1 MNSKLSISLAQSSDK
16 GIKDQNED
24 FYGAYIPEDSTLENK
39 GIACAIADGMGSCA
53 NAQEASEHCV
63 KGFLSD
69 YFSTPE
75 TWTVKTSGAKV
86 LTAINNWLLSKGD
99 KEHAH
104 GMVTTFSALILK
116 STTAHIFHIGDSRIY
131 RFRQNDNRSGD
142 LELLTTDHRVW
153 ISDEKNYLS
162 RAMGIDSHLDI
173 DYKTLAIEE
182 GDTFLMTTDGVH
194 DYLNDQQLK
203 EHLKE
208 KSSIDVTADK
218 IVAHALDLK
227 SHDNVTCQI
236 IKVDSLPSQDANEIY
251 NDLTRLPFPPHLGPG
266 MTMDGY
272 EILEEVHAST
282 TSQLYKVRDKE
293 SGELF
298 MMKTPSV
305 NYSDDPAYIERF
317 YMEEWAGKRI
327 QSDAVLKIIEQ
338 TRQRNFLYFIMEYID
353 GITLKQWAAENSSP
367 NFEQVIEIVN
377 KVIKGLRV
385 FHRLEML
392 HRDLKP
398 ENIMI
403 TTHGVVKIIDFGS
416 VKIAGI
422 QEISTPVERIELLG
436 TKNYTAPEYLLGMEG
451 NNRSDIYSLGVL
463 VYNLL
468 TGQLPYGDKMSRNLN
483 WRTLNKIK
491 YESSIKHNPMIPL
504 WMDGAIHKAVKKDQR
519 SRYDTFSEFLYD
531 LTHPKEDFM
540 GHAAPL
546 LERNPTAFWK
556 IISGILLLTNIIFLV
571 IFLA

>member
-1 MNSKLSISLAQSSDK
+1 MHAQLKISLAQSSDK

-53 NAQEASEHCV
+53 NAKEASEHCV

-86 LTAINNWLLSKGD
+86 LTAINNWLLSNGD
-99 KEHAH
+99 KKHVH
-104 GMVTTFSALILK
+104 GMVTTFSALVLK

-131 RFRQNDNRSGD
+131 RFRQNKNRSGD
-142 LELLTTDHRVW
+142 LELLTIDHRVW

-182 GDTFLMTTDGVH
+182 GDTFLMTTDGIH
-194 DYLNDQQLK
+194 DYLSDQQLK
-203 EHLKE
+203 EHLKA
-208 KSSIDVTADK
+208 KSNIEVTADK
-218 IVAHALDLK
+218 IIAHALDLK

-236 IKVDSLPSQDANEIY
+236 IKIESLPSQDANEIY
-251 NDLTRLPFPPHLGPG
+251 NELTRLPFPPHLGPG

-367 NFEQVIEIVN
+367 DFEQVIEIVN

-422 QEISTPVERIELLG
+422 QEISSPVERIELLG

-468 TGQLPYGDKMSRNLN
+468 TGQLPYGDKMSRDLN

-556 IISGILLLTNIIFLV
+556 IISAVLLLTNIIWLMVFV
-571 IFLA
+571 S

>member
-1 MNSKLSISLAQSSDK
+1 MNTQLSISLAQSSDK
-16 GIKDQNED
+16 GIKERNED
-24 FYGAYIPEDSTLENK
+24 FYGAYIPEDSTLDNK

-63 KGFLSD
+63 KSFLND

-75 TWTVKTSGAKV
+75 TWSVKSSGAKV
-86 LTAINNWLLSKGD
+86 LTAINNWLLSNGNKD
-99 KEHAH
+99 HAN
-104 GMVTTFSALILK
+104 GMVTTFSALVFK

-131 RFRQNDNRSGD
+131 RFRQNSKAGD

-182 GDTFLMTTDGVH
+182 GDIFLMTTDGIH
-194 DYLNDQQLK
+194 DYLSDQQLK
-203 EHLKE
+203 EFLKTDGDIE
-208 KSSIDVTADK
+208 VKADK
-218 IVAHALDLK
+218 IVMHALEQK

-236 IKVDSLPSQDANEIY
+236 IKIETLPSQDANEIY
-251 NDLTRLPFPPHLGPG
+251 NELTRLPFPPHLGPG

-282 TSQLYKVRDKE
+282 SSQLYKVRDKE
-293 SGELF
+293 SGDLF

-305 NYSDDPAYIERF
+305 NFSDDPAYIERF

-327 QSDAVLKIIEQ
+327 QSDAVLKIVEQ
-338 TRQRNFLYFIMEYID
+338 TRQRNFLYFVMEYID
-353 GITLKQWAAENSSP
+353 GITLQQWANEHPSP
-367 NFEQVIEIVN
+367 DFEQVIKIIN

-422 QEISTPVERIELLG
+422 QEISSPVERIELLG

-451 NNRSDIYSLGVL
+451 SNRSDIYSLGVL

-468 TGQLPYGDKMSRNLN
+468 TGELPYGDKMSRNLN

-519 SRYDTFSEFLYD
+519 SRYDTFSEFLHD
-531 LTHPKEDFM
+531 LTHPNEKFM
-540 GHAAPL
+540 SHSVPL
-546 LERNPTAFWK
+546 LERNPTSFWQ
-556 IISGILLLTNIIFLV
+556 IVSGALLLANFIWLYIF
-571 IFLA
+571 IS

>member
-1 MNSKLSISLAQSSDK
+1 MNTQLSISLAQSSDK
-16 GIKDQNED
+16 GIKERNED
-24 FYGAYIPEDSTLENK
+24 FYGAYIPEDSTLDNK

-63 KGFLSD
+63 KSFLND

-75 TWTVKTSGAKV
+75 TWSVKSSGAKV
-86 LTAINNWLLSKGD
+86 LTAINNWLLSNGNKD
-99 KEHAH
+99 HAN
-104 GMVTTFSALILK
+104 GMVTTFSALVFK

-131 RFRQNDNRSGD
+131 RFRQNSKAGD

-182 GDTFLMTTDGVH
+182 GDIFLMTTDGIH
-194 DYLNDQQLK
+194 DYLSDQQLK
-203 EHLKE
+203 EFLKTDGDIE
-208 KSSIDVTADK
+208 VKADK
-218 IVAHALDLK
+218 IVMHALEQK

-236 IKVDSLPSQDANEIY
+236 IKIETLPSQDANEIY
-251 NDLTRLPFPPHLGPG
+251 NELTRLPFPPHLGPG

-293 SGELF
+293 SGDLF

-327 QSDAVLKIIEQ
+327 QSDAVLKIVEQ
-338 TRQRNFLYFIMEYID
+338 TRQRNFLYFVMEYID
-353 GITLKQWAAENSSP
+353 GITLQQWANEHPSP
-367 NFEQVIEIVN
+367 DFEQVIKIIN

-422 QEISTPVERIELLG
+422 QEISSPVERIELLG

-451 NNRSDIYSLGVL
+451 SNRSDIYSLGVL

-468 TGQLPYGDKMSRNLN
+468 TGELPYGDKMSRNLN

-519 SRYDTFSEFLYD
+519 LRYDTFSEFLHD
-531 LTHPKEDFM
+531 LTHPNEKFM
-540 GHAAPL
+540 SHSVPL
-546 LERNPTAFWK
+546 LERNPTSFWQ
-556 IISGILLLTNIIFLV
+556 IVSGALLLANFIWLYLFIS
-571 IFLA
+571 